1 MSASALSQIANH
13 LVLPPGLFVLLL
25 CAALLL
31 VRRAGLQEN
40 ARALPGRT
48 AALRGVLAA
57 AVLLLYLLSL
67 PPVAAGLLAPLET
80 AYPGRPPASFA
91 DGAHDEAAAQ
101 AVVVLGGGTV
111 PSSPDEPGG
120 ASLSG
125 TSLKRLLFAHRIR
138 RRTGLP
144 LIISGGSPELRRGT
158 LPAEAEIG
166 AALLKSLGAAPT
178 GTLTETESRST
189 FENAREVA
197 ALFSS
202 RRIILVTS
210 AYHMPRS
217 VRTFRSRGFQV
228 FPAPTDYQ
236 SERGPLS
243 LGDLLPSMEA
253 LHDSYRALH
262 EYAGSV
268 WYELAYY

>member
-1 MSASALSQIANH
+1 V
-13 LVLPPGLFVLLL
+13 VLAA
-25 CAALLL
+25 AALLL
-31 VRRAGLQEN
+31 
-40 ARALPGRT
+40 
-48 AALRGVLAA
+48 
-57 AVLLLYLLSL
+57 YLFSL
-67 PPVAAGLLAPLET
+67 PPVAAGLLTPLEK

-91 DGAHDEAAAQ
+91 KTTEAGEAETADGTHTDTDTATATATNAQ
-101 AVVVLGGGTV
+101 VVVVLGGGTV
-111 PSSPDEPGG
+111 AYSPDEPGG

-144 LIISGGSPELRRGT
+144 LIISGGSPELRRGNY
-158 LPAEAEIG
+158 PAEAEIA
-166 AALLKSLGAAPT
+166 AALLKSLEPPST

-197 ALFSS
+197 TLSTY

-228 FPAPTDYQ
+228 LPAPTDYQ
-236 SERGPLS
+236 SERGSFS
-243 LGDLLPSMEA
+243 LADLLPSMEA

-262 EYAGSV
+262 EYAGSL
-268 WYELAYY
+268 WYELVYY